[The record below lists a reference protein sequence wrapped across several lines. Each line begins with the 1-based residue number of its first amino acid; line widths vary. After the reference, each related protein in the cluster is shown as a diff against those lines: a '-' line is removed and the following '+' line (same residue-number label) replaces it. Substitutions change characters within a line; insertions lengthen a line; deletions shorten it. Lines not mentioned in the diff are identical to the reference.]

1 MDGGTHD
8 TEPSPITATVPVA
21 NLRLKTKMALTTCPL
36 VQMGDALLGQL
47 ARALVLLVALAA
59 PTTMAKDIC
68 WDYSD
73 EDMGPLVPEW
83 SSEPRNNFFNWSAR
97 QAEFA

>member
-1 MDGGTHD
+1 
-8 TEPSPITATVPVA
+8 
-21 NLRLKTKMALTTCPL
+21 
-36 VQMGDALLGQL
+36 
-47 ARALVLLVALAA
+47 
-59 PTTMAKDIC
+59 MAKDIC